1 MPWLFSE
8 KFPGVKREEWFQ
20 RRKEDYESLAD
31 PGYRDETRK
40 ETFQVGDVVYAWWWK
55 QKMRAIKYKAKVK
68 KVNAYGTYDILYD
81 NEKAVETRVPSTY
94 MAKEDNEQSA
104 KAGKNTR
111 RKAVSRSGKMTL
123 RGKRKI

>member
-1 MPWLFSE
+1 MPWFFSE

-55 QKMRAIKYKAKVK
+55 QKVRNIKYKAKVR
-68 KVNAYGTYDILYD
+68 KVNADGTYDILYD
-81 NEKAVETRVPSTY
+81 NKKAVKTRLSSTY
-94 MAKEDNEQSA
+94 MAKEDNEKSA
-104 KAGKNTR
+104 KAGENTR
-111 RKAVSRSGKMTL
+111 RKAVSRSSKMTL